1 MWPLAVDSIILKS
14 TSDTKNDKNIFQEAV
29 LIVFEH
35 LELCQST
42 LVYDYSSYEL
52 LFFSQLK
59 IHDLIWC
66 QKFMILLNKFAESSK

>member
-52 LFFSQLK
+52 LFF
-59 IHDLIWC
+59 
-66 QKFMILLNKFAESSK
+66 FAIKNSRSHLMPEIYDPIE